1 MIVPGNHERG
11 RIAVPTLLAP
21 SDLHVLDRPRTVRLR
36 VRDMSV
42 AIGGFPFLVIATL
55 IGAAKIIWAAPRAS
69 VPVIGDR
76 MIGQMIALW
85 ALSGG
90 LWFAGV
96 APHIFPYPG
105 WIGAFVMFNLLIA
118 LPPISRLSARHVILD
133 DVVAGGLAASVT
145 LLAAGISHGW
155 FG

>member
-1 MIVPGNHERG
+1 MKLADL
-11 RIAVPTLLAP
+11 IAGVMGLHRFGLLAP
-21 SDLHVLDRPRTVRLR
+21 FLAAALTIPFAWAIHW
-36 VRDMSV
+36 
-42 AIGGFPFLVIATL
+42 IGGFPFLAIATL
-55 IGAAKIIWAAPRAS
+55 IGCAKIAWAAPRAS
-69 VPVIGDR
+69 VPMVADR

-85 ALSGG
+85 ALSAG

-118 LPPISRLSARHVILD
+118 LPPVRRLAARHVLLD
-133 DVVAGGLAASVT
+133 DVAAGALAASVT

>member
-1 MIVPGNHERG
+1 MLANL
-11 RIAVPTLLAP
+11 IAGVAGLHRLGFAAAFAAAALAIP
-21 SDLHVLDRPRTVRLR
+21 FAWAIHW
-36 VRDMSV
+36 
-42 AIGGFPFLVIATL
+42 IGGFPFLVIATL

-133 DVVAGGLAASVT
+133 DVVAGGLASSVT